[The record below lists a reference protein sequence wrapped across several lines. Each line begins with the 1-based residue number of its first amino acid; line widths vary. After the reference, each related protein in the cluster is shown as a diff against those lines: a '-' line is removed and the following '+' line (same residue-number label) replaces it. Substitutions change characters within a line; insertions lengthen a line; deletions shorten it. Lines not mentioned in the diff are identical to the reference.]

1 MIDFITQNPSLIQV
15 SRDGAHIGW
24 LNRTKD
30 PISNSPVWSG
40 IVDSKTFR
48 PQKLCQVKQQI
59 HDILND
65 RDPDIDLT
73 SAGRQA
79 LRDHGPMQRA
89 KVQAA
94 ATRGAKMCSDVSQT
108 FRLASQVLAEGD
120 ADKALAMMA
129 TVRGSLQCVLKAMDF
144 AGVTEDAGAD

>member
-24 LNRTKD
+24 LNRTKA
-30 PISNSPVWSG
+30 PISNAPVWSG
-40 IVDSKTFR
+40 IVDGRTFK
-48 PQKLCQVKQQI
+48 PHKLCQIKQQI
-59 HDILND
+59 HDILED

-73 SAGRQA
+73 AAGRQA
-79 LRDHGPMQRA
+79 LRDHGPLQRA
-89 KVQAA
+89 KVQAT

-108 FRLASQVLAEGD
+108 FRLAAQVLAEGD
-120 ADKALAMMA
+120 AEKAMEMMA

-144 AGVTEDAGAD
+144 AGITEDVGAD